1 MSFFQKCRNVLRR
14 TLLHGW
20 KSALLFLADKQLL
33 PVYKK
38 RITFFS
44 SPDYSDNARAM
55 YDWLTAQGLDREY
68 TCIWLLKNP
77 EDRPEGISKAVAANS
92 LRGCWTEMTAA
103 LHFYTHSPLCIP
115 AASPNRLYL
124 DLWHGCGYKDG
135 SADSK
140 KRMFDA
146 CIVPGPLFVESKS
159 RFFGCAPEQL
169 LPLGYP
175 RYDLLRNPKQ
185 EALDILRPQIHLL
198 PGEKLLF
205 WMPTFRQARTGS
217 YQEASIRQTY
227 SFPLIQSE
235 EELHRLDAICAQR
248 KIRLVIKR
256 HRNQIPS
263 QEPALHSI
271 AFLDDSVLRKLG
283 IQLYEILP
291 FTDGL
296 LTDYSSIAV
305 DYLLLD
311 KPIGF
316 TLDDFEEYRAKRG
329 FIFENVLDYMPG
341 THIYTVSQLEQ
352 FLHQLADGAD
362 THLADRAKMR
372 RQMHAAS
379 DSCADAIWD
388 WCMQYFYGKGDETHN
403 GKKT

>member
-1 MSFFQKCRNVLRR
+1 MSIFRKGRNYLHTKARR
-14 TLLHGW
+14 LW
-20 KSALLFLADKQLL
+20 KNVLLFLADRQLL
-33 PVYKK
+33 PVRKT
-38 RITFFS
+38 RVTFFS

-55 YDWLTAQGLDREY
+55 YDRLVERGLDREY
-68 TCIWLLKNP
+68 EFVWLLRNP
-77 EDRPEGISKAVAANS
+77 ENKPAGSCKAVDADS
-92 LRGCWTEMTAA
+92 LKAIWMELTAA
-103 LHFYTHSPLCIP
+103 LHFYTHAPLCIP
-115 AASPNRLYL
+115 GESRDRLYL

-140 KRMFDA
+140 KRMFDV

-159 RFFGCAPEQL
+159 RFFACAPEKL

-175 RYDLLRNPKQ
+175 RYDLLRSANAQ
-185 EALDILRPQIHLL
+185 RFDALRREIHLEES
-198 PGEKLLF
+198 EKLLF
-205 WMPTFRQARTGS
+205 WMPTFRQARTGK
-217 YQEASIRQTY
+217 YQEASIRQAY

-235 EELHRLDAICAQR
+235 EELHRLDAVCAEK

-263 QEPALHSI
+263 REPQLRSI
-271 AFLDDSVLRKLG
+271 VFLDDAVLQRLG

-291 FTDGL
+291 FSDGL

-341 THIYTVSQLEQ
+341 NHIYDFSQLTQ
-352 FLHQLADGAD
+352 FLDELSSGTD
-362 THLADRAKMR
+362 THGGDRAAMR
-372 RQMHAAS
+372 KCMHVPS

-388 WCMQYFYGKGDETHN
+388 WCMQYFHEKR
-403 GKKT
+403 